1 MRLFKQTPE
10 DYYNAPYAE
19 FPALIRGT
27 VFVVMA
33 ILWAFSKLMWR
44 WKVEDADLL
53 FERQEGRGSV
63 VICNHTSMAELLAVE
78 TALFFGGRRIRP
90 IFKSEFA
97 KSKIVRWAFSRVG
110 GIPVERGTA
119 DMKCLRAAQHALQ
132 RGEDVLIFPEG
143 TRIRSREIKPEVHG
157 TIRCAH
163 GLMPIPVP
171 AVVNLCQACNIALTP
186 APVAGELVTPTGA
199 AIVTA
204 LRTSDQLPSRYHIEA
219 VGYGAGKRPY
229 EGCSGTLRCLLVHV
243 DA

>member
-143 TRIRSREIKPEVHG
+143 TRNRERKEPLLPLHV
-157 TIRCAH
+157 
-163 GLMPIPVP
+163 LM
-171 AVVNLCQACNIALTP
+171 LFWRL
-186 APVAGELVTPTGA
+186 
-199 AIVTA
+199 
-204 LRTSDQLPSRYHIEA
+204 
-219 VGYGAGKRPY
+219 
-229 EGCSGTLRCLLVHV
+229 
-243 DA
+243 

>member
-27 VFVVMA
+27 VVVVMA

-53 FERQEGRGSV
+53 FERQEGSGSV

-132 RGEDVLIFPEG
+132 RMLGGAQALHIG
-143 TRIRSREIKPEVHG
+143 STTLHG
-157 TIRCAH
+157 DAADAAKGPAH
-163 GLMPIPVP
+163 
-171 AVVNLCQACNIALTP
+171 NLAL
-186 APVAGELVTPTGA
+186 GELGLKDGTNA
-199 AIVTA
+199 APPKEQRRLHGQELGHRGVVADDHAAAAFLA
-204 LRTSDQLPSRYHIEA
+204 LKQ
-219 VGYGAGKRPY
+219 
-229 EGCSGTLRCLLVHV
+229 
-243 DA
+243 

>member
-27 VFVVMA
+27 VVVVMA
-33 ILWAFSKLMWR
+33 ILWAFSRLMWR

-143 TRIRSREIKPEVHG
+143 TRSKHG
-157 TIRCAH
+157 NLHKAAAGG
-163 GLMPIPVP
+163 GLLAAMSGAPVVP
-171 AVVNLCQACNIALTP
+171 ACIVGTDRIMQKGGFLPKLSIMYGEPMHFTGDKRDKEQLEAFSQEIMAHIA
-186 APVAGELVTPTGA
+186 VMREE
-199 AIVTA
+199 
-204 LRTSDQLPSRYHIEA
+204 IE
-219 VGYGAGKRPY
+219 KI
-229 EGCSGTLRCLLVHV
+229 S
-243 DA
+243 

>member
-27 VFVVMA
+27 VVVVMA

-53 FERQEGRGSV
+53 FERQDGRGSV

-132 RGEDVLIFPEG
+132 RGEDVLPRGHAHPLARDQARGPRRF
-143 TRIRSREIKPEVHG
+143 
-157 TIRCAH
+157 CAH
-163 GLMPIPVP
+163 RPDGKGTCEP
-171 AVVNLCQACNIALTP
+171 ARHLR
-186 APVAGELVTPTGA
+186 LVRHHARGQKAHASQEVLDPRRQGRLA
-199 AIVTA
+199 F
-204 LRTSDQLPSRYHIEA
+204 
-219 VGYGAGKRPY
+219 
-229 EGCSGTLRCLLVHV
+229 
-243 DA
+243 